1 MKAPSRRMVR
11 GVACGGLS
19 LGLIAGAPM
28 FVASA
33 WAQPAAIVDPNA
45 PKAGQSSHDA
55 AIAAA
60 ARRDYVAALELSKK
74 AAAEGQPLDADQV
87 DFISGKAK
95 QQQAAA
101 ADHAALKAKQEEAAA
116 EAQQIEARQQKDY
129 AQRAKRVQEA
139 KANCTAETG
148 HIGVF
153 TSAAGAAGANGDTK
167 FGGNK
172 ITGQEGKDCPS

>member
-1 MKAPSRRMVR
+1 MNAQSRRAVR
-11 GVACGGLS
+11 RIACSALA

-33 WAQPAAIVDPNA
+33 QAQQTSIVDPNA

-60 ARRDYVAALELSKK
+60 ARRDYVTALELSKK
-74 AAAEGQPLDADQV
+74 AAAEGQPLDAEQV
-87 DFISGKAK
+87 DFISGKAA

-101 ADHAALKAKQEEAAA
+101 ADTAAQKAKQQEASAT
-116 EAQQIEARQQKDY
+116 AQQIEARQQKDY
-129 AQRAKRVQEA
+129 AQRSKAEQEA
-139 KANCTAETG
+139 AGCSSTPA

-153 TSAAGAAGANGDTK
+153 TSAAGEAGSRGDSQ
-167 FGGNK
+167 FGGK
-172 ITGQEGKDCPS
+172 KVSGADPKKCGG